1 MIKFTAQNHK
11 KKVVMEYILEQ
22 TLYMCVKQSK
32 QVVGSKNKISIKTLM
47 LSLPKMTMKL
57 RVPSFFES
65 ISREVFRNQKGNE
78 ETADF
83 DSRYEMEQESGY
95 KNPWCCKHL
104 SEELKRKP

>member
-1 MIKFTAQNHK
+1 
-11 KKVVMEYILEQ
+11 
-22 TLYMCVKQSK
+22 
-32 QVVGSKNKISIKTLM
+32 
-47 LSLPKMTMKL
+47 MKL

-95 KNPWCCKHL
+95 KDPWCCKHL